1 MLNKKLKNYNI
12 ILGSGSPRRKEL
24 LKSLGLEFT
33 INTKDIVEDYPKY
46 LHGSEITN
54 YIAELKASAFI
65 DDLKEDDL
73 LITADTVVRIHGK
86 ILGKPKDRDDAIAML
101 QELSNTAHEVITSIC
116 FTSLDKQRTFH
127 DATIVH
133 FRELTQEEIEFY
145 IDTFKPFDKAGAYGI
160 QEWIGLIAITKING
174 SYYNV
179 VGFPVHK
186 FYKEI
191 MQF

>member
-1 MLNKKLKNYNI
+1 MLDKKLENYNL

-24 LKSLGLEFT
+24 LKKIGLDFT
-33 INTKDIVEDYPKY
+33 TISKDIVEDYPRY

-54 YIAELKASAFI
+54 HIAELKASAFI
-65 DDLKEDDL
+65 DDLKEGDL

-86 ILGKPKDRDDAIAML
+86 ILGKPKDRNDAIAML

-116 FTSLDKQRTFH
+116 FTSLDKQKTFH

-133 FRELTQEEIEFY
+133 FKELTQEEIEFY

-160 QEWIGLIAITKING
+160 QEWIGLIAITKIDG